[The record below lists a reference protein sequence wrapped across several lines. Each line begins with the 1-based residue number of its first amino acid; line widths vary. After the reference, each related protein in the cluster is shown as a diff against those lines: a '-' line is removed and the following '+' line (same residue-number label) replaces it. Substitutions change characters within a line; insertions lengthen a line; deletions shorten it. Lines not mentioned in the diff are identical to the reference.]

1 MRLNRNTI
9 KRGTVWQKVIL
20 GVSLLMVG
28 IDSGAHA
35 IEGSPTLNLPS
46 DPISFQKGSGSN
58 IASTYCL
65 ICHSAEYIYTQPP
78 HPQMRWTEIIKKM
91 KHTFG
96 CPIPDEQI
104 PPLAQYLFSQNNV
117 QPAPFAKKFATLSEG
132 SNDQTGNTD
141 KGKVV
146 YESYCVNCHGHS
158 GKGDGP
164 IGKSIVP
171 PAADLTAV
179 GKKSDTTLLK
189 TIRNGK
195 PGTAMPSW
203 KNDLAP
209 KEISDVLTYIRSLSG
224 QHQHGS

>member
-1 MRLNRNTI
+1 MR
-9 KRGTVWQKVIL
+9 GAVWCGVIL
-20 GVSLLMVG
+20 FASLLIVG
-28 IDSGAHA
+28 MPAGAQA
-35 IEGSPTLNLPS
+35 TEESSVLNLPP
-46 DPISFQKGSGSN
+46 DPISFQQGSGSN

-65 ICHSAEYIYTQPP
+65 ICHSAEYIYTQPS
-78 HPQMRWTEIIKKM
+78 HPQERWTEIIEKM
-91 KHTFG
+91 KRTFG

-117 QPAPFAKKFATLSEG
+117 QPSPSTKKATTADKDSKEKK
-132 SNDQTGNTD
+132 GNAEN
-141 KGKVV
+141 GKAV
-146 YESYCVNCHGHS
+146 YETYCVNCHGRS

-164 IGKSIVP
+164 IGKSLVP

-203 KNDLAP
+203 KNDLTP
-209 KEISDVLTYIRSLSG
+209 KEITDVFTYIRSLSL
-224 QHQHGS
+224 

>member
-1 MRLNRNTI
+1 MR
-9 KRGTVWQKVIL
+9 GAVWCGVIL
-20 GVSLLMVG
+20 CASLLIVG
-28 IDSGAHA
+28 MPAGAQA
-35 IEGSPTLNLPS
+35 TEESSVLNLPP
-46 DPISFQKGSGSN
+46 DPISFQQGSGSN

-65 ICHSAEYIYTQPP
+65 ICHSAEYIYTQPS
-78 HPQMRWTEIIKKM
+78 HPQERWTEIIEKM
-91 KHTFG
+91 KRTFG
-96 CPIPDEQI
+96 CQIPDEQI

-117 QPAPFAKKFATLSEG
+117 QPVPATKKATTADKDSKEKKGNAK
-132 SNDQTGNTD
+132 N
-141 KGKVV
+141 GKVV

-164 IGKSIVP
+164 IGKSLVP

-209 KEISDVLTYIRSLSG
+209 TEITDVFTYFRSLSE